1 MLLQKQAFCAME
13 TLQQRDKDSSHLA
26 EDNYAQAAKLNAQVR
41 TLPSNR
47 MSVPL
52 WPKIRRWDV
61 KLCI

>member
-1 MLLQKQAFCAME
+1 ME